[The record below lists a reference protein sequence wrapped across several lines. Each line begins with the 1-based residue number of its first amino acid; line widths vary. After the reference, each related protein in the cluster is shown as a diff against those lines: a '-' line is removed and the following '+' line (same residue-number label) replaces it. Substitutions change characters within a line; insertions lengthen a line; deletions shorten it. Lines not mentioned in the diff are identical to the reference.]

1 MNSFDYE
8 NYLKKRLAHQA
19 SHRKCGSKSKRCFLT
34 TDHMT
39 RKQWEERN
47 GKVVSV
53 NFDKPTTW
61 ENFKE
66 LSKGTQEEYLRH
78 HLTETY
84 NANATSLAGMFGIS
98 TAKIRRHIQSAGL
111 DIKFRAGHSMSK
123 RQRDAWE
130 QFLHSAQ
137 DNIVVNSIMEE
148 EQAALIEAM
157 NTSSAGPVSTPM
169 WMSEFSLC
177 FTGPIDVE
185 MIANSL
191 RHILGDDAQ
200 GEIRIMCNLT
210 KRC

>member
-19 SHRKCGSKSKRCFLT
+19 SHRKCGSKSKRCFLS

-53 NFDKPTTW
+53 NFDRPTRW

-78 HLTETY
+78 LTETY
-84 NANATSLAGMFGIS
+84 NANVTSLAVMFGVS
-98 TAKIRRHIQSAGL
+98 TPTVRRHIQSAGL

-123 RQRDAWE
+123 RQRDVWE

-137 DNIVVNSIMEE
+137 ENIVVNNMTEE
-148 EQAALIEAM
+148 EQATLIEKI
-157 NTSSAGPVSTPM
+157 NTSPAGRVFAPM
-169 WMSEFSLC
+169 RMSKFSLC

-191 RHILGDDAQ
+191 RQILGDDAQ
-200 GEIRIMCNLT
+200 GEIRIMCDLT
-210 KRC
+210 KCC